1 MEGTE
6 NIPSKKAKLDSKR
19 ACQVGYCPGSVDMIQ
34 IPQGIGRATILMD
47 YPFNWSKSEVD
58 AAPALL
64 FVCRSHLQSYA
75 CGSSKGHFVMH
86 PISDDP
92 VVKGMLNGEIMPQP
106 DFLARTEQTYVTFL
120 SRLQSRVDR
129 ANHFREPVSTSE
141 PPTSRQRRSFS
152 SVADNADH
160 EEELN
165 KLRKKVVADEEELNK
180 LRKKVAELQ
189 AELTTTNKSYGRVLS
204 DCKKQNGVL
213 KTNNDLLQAK
223 VKELEARV
231 TQLMT
236 EGAWTFETVLGF
248 SNVDFKA
255 ILGLE
260 KEQWSAYLDYL
271 DVHGASA
278 LWKHPSVD
286 WRTGYLITQIKLRQ
300 NLIYALIKIIF
311 KVPAATCSTIFKS
324 CVQFSAA
331 VAILVLDVDSR
342 EYSCLY
348 RLDGITYDHN
358 GVRWTKIKFFTDAN
372 EVPVEAMNN
381 EEANSKGY
389 SDYYGDARLKHQAV
403 LNEAGELFWAS
414 VMYLPKG
421 ACDQELLKNGVS
433 LAAGG
438 IDAKKVYDLMQGLL
452 RNYIRWYV
460 VRECFLQAYMY
471 LYVFM

>member
-1 MEGTE
+1 MEGAE
-6 NIPSKKAKLDSKR
+6 NIPSKKAKLDNKR
-19 ACQVGYCPGSVDMIQ
+19 ACQVGYCPGSVDMLH
-34 IPQGIGRATILMD
+34 IPQGIGRAAILMD

-75 CGSSKGHFVMH
+75 AGSSKGHFVMH

-92 VVKGMLNGEIMPQP
+92 VVKGMLSGEIKPQWGY
-106 DFLARTEQTYVTFL
+106 LERANQTYVTFL
-120 SRLQSRVDR
+120 TELQKRVDR
-129 ANHFREPVSTSE
+129 ANHLREPVSTSE
-141 PPTSRQRRSFS
+141 PPTSRQRRSLS

-165 KLRKKVVADEEELNK
+165 MLRKKVV
-180 LRKKVAELQ
+180 ELQ
-189 AELTTTNKSYGRVLS
+189 AELTTTNKSYGMVLS

-231 TQLMT
+231 TQLMA
-236 EGAWTFETVLGF
+236 EGAWTFETILGF

-260 KEQWSAYLDYL
+260 KEQWSAYLDHL
-271 DVHGASA
+271 DLHGASA

-311 KVPAATCSTIFKS
+311 KVPASTCSTIFKS

-331 VAILVLDVDSR
+331 LAILVLDVDSR

-372 EVPVEAMNN
+372 EVPVEAMHN
-381 EEANSKGY
+381 EEANHKGY
-389 SDYYGDARLKHQAV
+389 SAYYGDARLKHQAV

-414 VMYLPKG
+414 VMYLPQG

-433 LAAGG
+433 LAAGA
-438 IDAKKVYDLMQGLL
+438 IPAKKVYDLMQGLL
-452 RNYIRWYV
+452 RNYLRWYV
-460 VRECFLQAYMY
+460 VRECFSQAYIY
-471 LYVFM
+471 LYVFMYLCNLLFKK